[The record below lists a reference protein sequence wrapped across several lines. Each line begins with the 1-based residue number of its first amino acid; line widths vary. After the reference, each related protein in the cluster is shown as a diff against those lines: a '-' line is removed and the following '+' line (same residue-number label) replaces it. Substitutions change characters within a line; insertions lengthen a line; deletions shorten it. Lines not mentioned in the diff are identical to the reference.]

1 MLAVSEKSVIKQ
13 DSSLMSLSE
22 VEIIKREF
30 IYIYYMVRDTRKRIN
45 IKMENI
51 YIFWR
56 LACLVVSDP

>member
-1 MLAVSEKSVIKQ
+1 
-13 DSSLMSLSE
+13 MSLSE